1 MSRNVRSCD
10 PANFSRMRSEGFPFI
25 VGVWGWTYVRVVL
38 VVGSSS
44 DTRRIVIFL
53 PLGSPHTMR
62 QNHFLQTM
70 KSAGSMKSKVMKS
83 GASNSQD
90 GRSVL
95 CFAWQARYFG
105 VSMQARRFLVA
116 GAALC
121 NAAFRTFVAGAAL
134 CDVAH
139 VLFP

>member
-95 CFAWQARYFG
+95 CFC
-105 VSMQARRFLVA
+105 VA
-116 GAALC
+116 GSILWRV
-121 NAAFRTFVAGAAL
+121 NASASFSRGRRSTLQCGLSHFLGMRSTL
-134 CDVAH
+134 
-139 VLFP
+139 